1 MTPLEERSVTD
12 LMRFEI
18 QIDAELNT
26 TAAER
31 RLIIPLTETN
41 LCYLFF
47 LTVFRWDGHIV
58 LITKGIYSYRVSDSV
73 RGSEKVLSQLHR
85 FGGWWWFYFCFELSQ
100 CEIQ

>member
-31 RLIIPLTETN
+31 RLANHSAYRDQSLLLIS
-41 LCYLFF
+41 
-47 LTVFRWDGHIV
+47 LTVFRWDRHNIF
-58 LITKGIYSYRVSDSV
+58 ITKGIYNYKVSDTV
-73 RGSEKVLSQLHR
+73 RG
-85 FGGWWWFYFCFELSQ
+85 
-100 CEIQ
+100 

>member
-41 LCYLFF
+41 LCYLF
-47 LTVFRWDGHIV
+47 L
-58 LITKGIYSYRVSDSV
+58 
-73 RGSEKVLSQLHR
+73 
-85 FGGWWWFYFCFELSQ
+85 
-100 CEIQ
+100 